1 MVQEH
6 LRSILPT
13 RIKKYQA
20 SVLRV
25 LLVLLLLL
33 PSACSHPFLQIAV
46 KELPAYEAL
55 FQRTEGWTGG
65 DGIFSVRLDSDRTL
79 WLFGDTFIGEVKGG
93 RHIDPL
99 LVNNTLAIQKGL
111 EPDKAEIKFFY
122 RSAADG
128 KPEAF
133 MQPPDGVGWL
143 WPYHGLRTPDG
154 LFLFQVQV
162 DRSEGPPGFDF
173 KPVATWLIH
182 ISNPD
187 DSPDQWKLSSNKIPW
202 SREDR
207 LFGSSV
213 LAVGDECL
221 IYGTEEKVVSGF
233 SEKKMF
239 LARVPVSRLKDFCQ
253 WRFFSRGE
261 WVPNPEGAEMLLAN
275 MANEFSVSF
284 QPALNQYVLVYTQDS
299 LSEFI
304 VLRLAR
310 EPWGPWS
317 EPIRVYRC
325 PEATWDPRA
334 FCYAAKGHP
343 ELSRSSEEL
352 IVTYTTN
359 SSDFE
364 LVESDTRF
372 YRPRFLKIRFQ

>member
-1 MVQEH
+1 MARDY
-6 LRSILPT
+6 LNPSWLT
-13 RIKKYQA
+13 AIKKYQA
-20 SVLRV
+20 LVFRFF
-25 LLVLLLLL
+25 LVLSLGLS
-33 PSACSHPFLQIAV
+33 SACSQPFPQITV
-46 KELPAYEAL
+46 KELPAYEAQ

-65 DGIFSVRLDSDRTL
+65 DGIFSVRLDSARIL

-93 RHIDPL
+93 RHINPL
-99 LVNNTLAIQKGL
+99 LVNNTLAVQNGL
-111 EPDKAEIKFFY
+111 EPGKASIKFFY
-122 RSAADG
+122 RSAPDG

-133 MQPPDGVGWL
+133 MQPADGVGWF
-143 WPYHGLRTPDG
+143 WPYHGLRTPEG

-182 ISNPD
+182 VSNPD
-187 DSPDQWKLSSNKIPW
+187 DPPDQWKMNSHKIPW

-213 LAVGDECL
+213 LVVGDEVL
-221 IYGTEEKVVSGF
+221 IYGTEENAGSGF

-239 LARVPVSRLKDFCQ
+239 LAKAPVSRLKDFGR

-261 WVPNPEGAEMLLAN
+261 WVPNPEGAEALLGN

-284 QPALNQYVLVYTQDS
+284 HQALNRYVLVYTQDS
-299 LSEFI
+299 LSEYI

-325 PEATWDPRA
+325 PEATWDRRV

-343 ELSRSSEEL
+343 ELSQSSEEL

-359 SSDFE
+359 SSDFD
-364 LVESDTRF
+364 LIESDTRF
-372 YRPRFLKIRFQ
+372 YHPRFLRILFQ